1 VCAGRQAHPAHRH
14 LERAQLFIWR
24 GRHFDVDIDA
34 VKQRAADLAQ
44 IPLDDGRRAAALALF
59 RFEPNRTKR
68 VSLAHQ
74 RALNAD
80 QT

>member
-1 VCAGRQAHPAHRH
+1 VQ
-14 LERAQLFIWR
+14 
-24 GRHFDVDIDA
+24 VDA
-34 VKQRAADLAQ
+34 VEQRPADLAQ
-44 IPLDDGRRAAALALF
+44 VALDDGRRAAALALF